1 MSKEAWKAF
10 LAWLDAASVAE
21 LTAKHQRCIDLQ
33 QQLTDEDLL
42 SSLSRMIRLIEEE
55 QLIRLGI
62 AGRSSQRKSPRG

>member
-10 LAWLDAASVAE
+10 LAWLDAANEAE
-21 LTAKHQRCIDLQ
+21 LAAKHQRCIDLQ
-33 QQLTDEDLL
+33 QHLTDEDLL

-62 AGRSSQRKSPRG
+62 SGRRAQRR